1 MRKFFPQGTTI
12 TLSTQSETCVKRFT
26 ICSRFDAYSH
36 PKCCWAIFSGQQFSI
51 MAHARVRAH
60 YFPVVAS
67 IFIQINLHRESS
79 ESQQAGTLRS
89 GLPDSSHWKK
99 SLRLKFMYDWSSLK
113 AGSLDK
119 RTTAVACKD
128 TKQTQTT
135 NTDDL
140 SHKTSAIHSTIYGPI
155 KWSNGRAVWKGL

>member
-1 MRKFFPQGTTI
+1 
-12 TLSTQSETCVKRFT
+12 
-26 ICSRFDAYSH
+26 
-36 PKCCWAIFSGQQFSI
+36 
-51 MAHARVRAH
+51 MAHAQVRAH
-60 YFPVVAS
+60 YFHVVAS

-89 GLPDSSHWKK
+89 GLPDSSHSKK

-128 TKQTQTT
+128 TKETQTI
-135 NTDDL
+135 NTEDL
-140 SHKTSAIHSTIYGPI
+140 SHKTSAIHSTIFHNIRTY
-155 KWSNGRAVWKGL
+155 KMKQWKSCLKGFIAHWLRHQILVEIMML